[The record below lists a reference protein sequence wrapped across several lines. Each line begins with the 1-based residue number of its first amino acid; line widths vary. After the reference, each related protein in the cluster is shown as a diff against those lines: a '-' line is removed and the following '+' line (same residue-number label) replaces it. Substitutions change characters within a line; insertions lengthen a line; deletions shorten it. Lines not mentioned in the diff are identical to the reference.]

1 MNSRR
6 FAAAIGSVWLAA
18 APCFA
23 ASADDLP
30 RNSAGVA
37 ALPDGATMFRIF
49 LTDGSSLVSY
59 GEPARVGNRIV
70 FSIPLSAAPENPQLH
85 LVNLAADRVDW
96 ARTDRY
102 AESARATRYLATRA
116 ESDYAAL
123 TGDIAAALTD
133 VSRTDNA
140 SKQLAIV
147 ERARRALA
155 DWPVHHFN
163 FKLVEVRQMLGVLD
177 EIIAE
182 LRAAAGVERFDLSF
196 IAAVDVPTVVEP
208 LMPLPTPKEAIEQ
221 VLTAAR
227 LSDSAPERVSLL
239 SGALSAID
247 RDADILPGDW
257 RTEARRTIKATIA
270 ADLETDR
277 RYTTLASTM
286 LGVAARR
293 ARLADVRGVQRVL
306 AEIETRDR
314 VLGGARPEAV
324 AALVQSVEEQLDAA
338 RRLRLERDRWALRL
352 PELQKYQTA
361 IALSLERLRG
371 LSAPLEDIKALAGS
385 SPGSLGSILR
395 AAAQVSQALST
406 IAPPEEFRAVHAL
419 FASAAQLADN
429 AARIRREAALTGDI
443 RRAWDAS
450 AAAAGAL
457 MLETRARAEFQ
468 TLARVPE
475 LPR

>member
-6 FAAAIGSVWLAA
+6 FAAAVGIVWLAA
-18 APCFA
+18 VSSFA

-30 RNSAGVA
+30 RNPSGVA
-37 ALPDGATMFRIF
+37 ALPDGATIFRVF
-49 LTDGSSLVSY
+49 LTDGTSLVSY
-59 GEPARVGNRIV
+59 GEPARVGSRVV
-70 FSIPLSAAPENPQLH
+70 FSIPLSAALENPQLH

-140 SKQLAIV
+140 SRRLAIV
-147 ERARRALA
+147 ERARKTLA
-155 DWPVHHFN
+155 DWPARHFN
-163 FKLVEVRQMLGVLD
+163 FKQVDVRQMLGVLD
-177 EIIAE
+177 EIVAE

-196 IAAVDVPTVVEP
+196 VAVVDVPAVLEP

-221 VLTAAR
+221 VLIAAR

-239 SGALSAID
+239 SVALSAID
-247 RDADILPGDW
+247 RNADILPGDW

-277 RYTTLASTM
+277 QYTTLTSTM
-286 LGVAARR
+286 LAVAARR

-306 AEIETRDR
+306 TEIDR
-314 VLGGARPEAV
+314 QDHVLGGGRPEAV
-324 AALVQSVEEQLDAA
+324 AALVQSVEAQLDAA

-352 PELQKYQTA
+352 PEFQKYQGA
-361 IALSLERLRG
+361 IALSLERLRRLG
-371 LSAPLEDIKALAGS
+371 EPLEDIKALTGS
-385 SPGSLGSILR
+385 SPATLGWILR

-419 FASAAQLADN
+419 FGSAAQLADN

-468 TLARVPE
+468 TLARLPQ